1 MANPQKE
8 NGHLDLANEL
18 VEQLARINLSAYE
31 WRVLWAVLRKTW
43 GWRKKVDIVPLSQI
57 AEITGIQRPHVVRA
71 KMSLL
76 KKKVLV
82 DIQGKIG
89 FNKDYEQWEIPGYT
103 STDSGTTLDAKVVPI
118 QATGSTDS
126 GNKSVP
132 IQALSKEKKD
142 TIQKK
147 ESKTSPES
155 FIAYW
160 SSKTNLPRVR
170 RMTDERKKKLGV
182 RLEEKDFA
190 NHWQETIDK
199 ISQSAFCTGNNDRG
213 WKASIDWLLVNSTN
227 YVKVLE
233 GKYNNKP
240 KSEPEASIPFDP
252 EAAAQRK
259 KMMEKI
265 A

>member
-1 MANPQKE
+1 MASPQKE
-8 NGHLDLANEL
+8 NGHLDIANEIA
-18 VEQLARINLSAYE
+18 EQFAKLNLSAYE
-31 WRVLWAVLRKTW
+31 WRVLWAVLRKTY
-43 GWRKKVDIVPLSQI
+43 GWKKKSDIISLSQI
-57 AEITGIQRPHVVRA
+57 IKLTGLRQPHASRA
-71 KMSLL
+71 KASLL
-76 KKKVLV
+76 KKQLLFEKE
-82 DIQGKIG
+82 GRIG
-89 FNKDYEQWEIPGYT
+89 LQKDYELWSIKTVLYTNSGMSGHTNTGMSHTNSGIKSIPNQGDT
-103 STDSGTTLDAKVVPI
+103 
-118 QATGSTDS
+118 
-126 GNKSVP
+126 
-132 IQALSKEKKD
+132 KEKKE